1 MFKLKKWNGKRKE
14 YYKGHLKFEGE
25 YLYLNG
31 KRNGEGKE
39 YNDDNLIF
47 EEEYLFGNKGK
58 GKSYINGILEY
69 EGEYLHDNKY
79 NGKGF
84 DEKSNIIYEL
94 KNGNRKVKE
103 YDYNRRLIFEGEY
116 LYTIFLKNIFF

>member
-94 KNGNRKVKE
+94 KNGNGNVKE